1 MKHVKLA
8 DEAGSAD
15 EDAAEDFKNY
25 LLSVIQGKSYVEE
38 QVFNTDETRFFDK
51 DIGKSI
57 QCKWHFG

>member
-1 MKHVKLA
+1 MKRVNLA
-8 DEAGSAD
+8 DEAGSAE

-25 LLSVIQGKSYVEE
+25 LLSGTQGKSYVEE

-57 QCKWHFG
+57 